1 MIFSATS
8 LGVFIPEITSTNF
21 ITGAGLKKCIPI
33 TGLPIP
39 APISVIEREE
49 VFEENKQSDL
59 QISCN
64 SLNVVFFTSILS
76 KAASTIKSQSLQ
88 MSFKPTEI
96 FEIILSASLLSILP
110 FATLPSKLFTI
121 LALPLAANSSVISHK
136 QTS

>member
-1 MIFSATS
+1 M
-8 LGVFIPEITSTNF
+8 PEITSTNF

-39 APISVIEREE
+39 APISVIDREE
-49 VFEENKQSDL
+49 VFEENTQSGL

-88 MSFKPTEI
+88 ISFNPIEI
-96 FEIILSASLLSILP
+96 FETILSASLFSIFP
-110 FATLPSKLFTI
+110 FATLPSKLLTI
-121 LALPLAANSSVISHK
+121 LAFPLAANSSLISHK